1 MNTTMQMG
9 EGNPIGTAHEDG
21 TGNVDKIRDILF
33 GGQMRDYDQRFRRL
47 EETLLRESNEIREM
61 TKQRLDA
68 LEAYIKRE
76 FEAQAQRLRA
86 ERDERNSAFQQAA
99 RELHEIHENLSRR
112 LNESN
117 DAVSETSRS
126 IREEILSR
134 STSLLQEMQHR
145 HREGNE
151 NLERHVS
158 QLRSDKADRTSIAA
172 LLNEMAMRLTG
183 DFRLPEAPPEPQ

>member
-1 MNTTMQMG
+1 MNNTMQMG
-9 EGNPIGTAHEDG
+9 EGNPLGVGNEDG

-61 TKQRLDA
+61 TRQRLEA
-68 LEAYIKRE
+68 LEAYVKRE

-86 ERDERNSAFQQAA
+86 ERDERNAAFQQAA

-112 LNESN
+112 LNEAN
-117 DAVSETSRS
+117 DAASETSRS

-134 STSLLQEMQHR
+134 STSLLQEMQAR
-145 HREGNE
+145 HRESNE
-151 NLERHVS
+151 SLERHFS
-158 QLRSDKADRTSIAA
+158 QLRNDKADRTSIAG

-183 DFRLPEAPPEPQ
+183 DFRLPDTPPEH